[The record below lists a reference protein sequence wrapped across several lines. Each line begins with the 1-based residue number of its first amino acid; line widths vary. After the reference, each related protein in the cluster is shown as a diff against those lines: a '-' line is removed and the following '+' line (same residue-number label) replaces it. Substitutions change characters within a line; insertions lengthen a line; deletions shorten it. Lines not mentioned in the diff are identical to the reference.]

1 MSNKIQFWLAWI
13 IPWEA
18 CLKWHGA
25 RNVHVKGNDS
35 LNVSEFPDIS
45 ITPQKV
51 YPDFGENLCRFCGGV
66 KDHCT
71 NIFGIGGERKNLGN
85 KASEVLNISI
95 REKDGLPYKICH
107 LCEGAL
113 NRFCQFRKMVIDTQ
127 NQLKSKVI
135 TKTCKVFSPAAS
147 EPEKKSR
154 VMEKKPI

>member
-1 MSNKIQFWLAWI
+1 M
-13 IPWEA
+13 
-18 CLKWHGA
+18 
-25 RNVHVKGNDS
+25 HVKGNDS
-35 LNVSEFPDIS
+35 LNLSQFPDIS

-51 YPDFGENLCRFCGGV
+51 YSDFGENICRFCGGA

-71 NIFGIGGERKNLGN
+71 NIFGIGGERKKISD

-95 REKDGLPYKICH
+95 REKDGLPYKICR

-113 NRFCQFRKMVIDTQ
+113 NRFSEFRKMVIDTQ

-147 EPEKKSR
+147 EPEKKITSDGKKTYLVLDLFPLITTVR
-154 VMEKKPI
+154 VQYPRRLPKKS